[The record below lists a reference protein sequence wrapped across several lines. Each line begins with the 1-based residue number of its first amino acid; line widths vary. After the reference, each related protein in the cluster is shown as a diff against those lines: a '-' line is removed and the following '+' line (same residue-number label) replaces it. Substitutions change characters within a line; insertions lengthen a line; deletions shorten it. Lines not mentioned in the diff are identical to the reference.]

1 MKYEGIDDLLLR
13 LLTDLVT
20 RLFPLDRTTLPATF
34 LSKNLNV
41 SPLHLFPSFF
51 FFSSFFVCS
60 SLDYLIARKFHI
72 NIPSFSY
79 STRLFGKGQEKHVPL

>member
-41 SPLHLFPSFF
+41 SPLHFFPSFF
-51 FFSSFFVCS
+51 FLLFFFCVFLS
-60 SLDYLIARKFHI
+60 
-72 NIPSFSY
+72 
-79 STRLFGKGQEKHVPL
+79 RLFNCS